1 MNRIFKITIIETLNF
16 YLTKNYNITMLGEW
30 GKGAK
35 HKRCVCGGGEGRD
48 ERDTIL
54 TFLSIPFDLK
64 SLNMKKEKEHT
75 ILFRYMEI
83 IERIS

>member
-1 MNRIFKITIIETLNF
+1 M
-16 YLTKNYNITMLGEW
+16 
-30 GKGAK
+30 
-35 HKRCVCGGGEGRD
+35 CVWGEGRD

-83 IERIS
+83 LKELAKTNENIYLW